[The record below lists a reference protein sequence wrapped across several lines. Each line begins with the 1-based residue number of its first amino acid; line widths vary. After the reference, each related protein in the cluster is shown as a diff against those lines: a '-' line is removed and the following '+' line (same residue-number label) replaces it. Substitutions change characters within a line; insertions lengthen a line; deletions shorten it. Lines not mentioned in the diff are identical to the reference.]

1 MEKLQRIWNRLFG
14 EKCRRCGHP
23 SHCNE
28 ECTVCLQWNACLD
41 CECSKCGI
49 SDETLILKSY
59 EEALK

>member
-1 MEKLQRIWNRLFG
+1 MLKKLWNRLFG

-23 SHCNE
+23 SHCE
-28 ECTVCLQWNACLD
+28 EQCTECLEWNACLD

-49 SDETLILKSY
+49 SDEILILRSY

>member
-1 MEKLQRIWNRLFG
+1 MKQLKSIWNRLFG
-14 EKCRRCGHP
+14 EKCRRCGHQ

-28 ECTVCLQWNACLD
+28 ECAVCLQWNSCLD
-41 CECSKCGI
+41 CECSNCGI